1 MDMLHAKMEE
11 VGRHFREDWARRE
24 LEGKEGGRT
33 NDLSRSEAERLEA
46 ANVPLRFR
54 NLSFE
59 AIEAFGVSMFVR
71 EQVDEVK
78 DYASAFTVRLQQGE
92 GLFLKGPVG
101 AMKTSL
107 AVAVMLEALRAEKS
121 AWFISIPSM
130 TNAFFAAKTQ
140 SDDGWQQLAA
150 KLRRVSLLLMD
161 DFGAERKSDWLQAEL
176 ESLIVDRYDAKRPAI
191 VTTNLMS
198 DELHA
203 RYSER
208 VLDRFRST
216 MRVVTLDPPESL
228 RERVTIV

>member
-1 MDMLHAKMEE
+1 MEEKE
-11 VGRHFREDWARRE
+11 VGRM
-24 LEGKEGGRT
+24 
-33 NDLSRSEAERLEA
+33 NDSSRFDAERLEA

-54 NLSFE
+54 GLSFE
-59 AIEAFGVSMFVR
+59 AIEAQGVSLFVR
-71 EQVDEVK
+71 EQVDEVI
-78 DYASAFTVRLQQGE
+78 DYASEVTVRLQQGE
-92 GLFLKGPVG
+92 GLLLKGPVG

-130 TNAFFAAKTQ
+130 ANAFFAAKIQ

-150 KLRRVSLLLMD
+150 KLRRVSLLVMD

-176 ESLIVDRYDAKRPAI
+176 ESLIVDRYDEKRPVV

-198 DELHA
+198 DDLSA

-208 VLDRFRST
+208 ILDRFRSS
-216 MRVVTLDPPESL
+216 MRVVTLAPPESL
-228 RERVTIV
+228 RGRLTIV